1 MELVFAAEEALR
13 LIAEYEPPDPPF
25 VEVVPRA
32 GVGYG
37 CSEAPRGICW
47 HRYELD
53 DEGTILDA
61 KIIPPTSQNQATI
74 ESDLRGVVER
84 LRRPPGRPALS
95 PLRAVDPQLRP
106 LHLLRDPFP
115 RAGGGPRVTVIGLG
129 NEWRG
134 DDGVGLEVARRV
146 RGRVL
151 EGEPLALVDVVD
163 GEDDVVLVD
172 AVSSDAAPGTIFR
185 FEAGDEP
192 LPTPLFGASSTHALG
207 LADAVEL
214 ARSLGRLPQR
224 VVVYGIEGESF
235 AFGKGLSAAVA
246 AAADRVTEE
255 VLACTRSI

>member
-1 MELVFAAEEALR
+1 M
-13 LIAEYEPPDPPF
+13 
-25 VEVVPRA
+25 
-32 GVGYG
+32 
-37 CSEAPRGICW
+37 
-47 HRYELD
+47 
-53 DEGTILDA
+53 
-61 KIIPPTSQNQATI
+61 
-74 ESDLRGVVER
+74 
-84 LRRPPGRPALS
+84 
-95 PLRAVDPQLRP
+95 
-106 LHLLRDPFP
+106 
-115 RAGGGPRVTVIGLG
+115 TVIGLG

-151 EGEPLALVDVVD
+151 EGEPLALVVVVD